1 MHRMPPLHI
10 WLHFERSTLRWSFNT
25 QSSSDLGIKKWR
37 MLSRFILTNTDYP
50 LERTWGGSIL
60 ITEKTSQTPSQELV
74 KVFYALSETNNDQ
87 FMTKSKFQLRQKW
100 SEVPLCKDKCPR
112 HQAVSTFH
120 GSLGWSHSWTWGKA
134 ELSRWWKFKKLSK
147 IPNSK
152 YWTWSSCCELRGQSS
167 GHLSGVDLPLTH
179 RTHKPLDLW
188 RQFALISESHQNQ
201 GDNRIKYDISPRWSA
216 DVSLLLLQAFIAF
229 STLKTMQYLMN
240 LCFQKGEAAKEV
252 TIIDI
257 LLRYWKYQIHW

>member
-1 MHRMPPLHI
+1 MHGMPPLHI

-25 QSSSDLGIKKWR
+25 QSSSELGIKKWR
-37 MLSRFILTNTDYP
+37 TLSRFILTNTDYP

-74 KVFYALSETNNDQ
+74 KVFYALSETHNDQ
-87 FMTKSKFQLRQKW
+87 FMPKSKLQLRQKW
-100 SEVPLCKDKCPR
+100 SEVPLCKDKSPR

-201 GDNRIKYDISPRWSA
+201 GDNTGLSIRFH
-216 DVSLLLLQAFIAF
+216 L
-229 STLKTMQYLMN
+229 
-240 LCFQKGEAAKEV
+240 GEA
-252 TIIDI
+252 
-257 LLRYWKYQIHW
+257 LMYLYSSCRLSLPSPLWKRCSTWWTFVFRRVKRRKR

>member
-1 MHRMPPLHI
+1 MVWDDLIFVQKMRMEILKGGVHLMHGMPPLHI

-100 SEVPLCKDKCPR
+100 SEVNILSDSVLKNWFKQKETFLFTSFLC
-112 HQAVSTFH
+112 
-120 GSLGWSHSWTWGKA
+120 
-134 ELSRWWKFKKLSK
+134 SRLWNCNKKMNKLCH
-147 IPNSK
+147 
-152 YWTWSSCCELRGQSS
+152 Y
-167 GHLSGVDLPLTH
+167 
-179 RTHKPLDLW
+179 
-188 RQFALISESHQNQ
+188 
-201 GDNRIKYDISPRWSA
+201 RW
-216 DVSLLLLQAFIAF
+216 
-229 STLKTMQYLMN
+229 
-240 LCFQKGEAAKEV
+240 
-252 TIIDI
+252 
-257 LLRYWKYQIHW
+257 

>member
-1 MHRMPPLHI
+1 
-10 WLHFERSTLRWSFNT
+10 
-25 QSSSDLGIKKWR
+25 
-37 MLSRFILTNTDYP
+37 
-50 LERTWGGSIL
+50 
-60 ITEKTSQTPSQELV
+60 
-74 KVFYALSETNNDQ
+74 
-87 FMTKSKFQLRQKW
+87 MTKSKFQLRQKW

-201 GDNRIKYDISPRWSA
+201 GDNIGLSIRFH
-216 DVSLLLLQAFIAF
+216 L
-229 STLKTMQYLMN
+229 
-240 LCFQKGEAAKEV
+240 GEA
-252 TIIDI
+252 
-257 LLRYWKYQIHW
+257 LMYLYSSCRLSLPSPLWKRCSTCWTFVFRRVKRRKR